1 MNKEALYLMSRYR
14 ATGLAAVGAVV
25 ALVAAACGGSSGGSG
40 GGSSG
45 GSTSSSSSA
54 SGFNAAV
61 NSTVNPSTHK
71 GGTITYAN
79 SSAPDSTDAGN
90 TYYAFNLNFT
100 RLYATPL
107 TTYKSCPGACGTSI
121 VPALATT
128 LGVASNGN
136 KTWTYHLKSGVKFED
151 GSPVTSADVK
161 YAVERTFDRSVL
173 PNGPSYFASLL
184 AGNAAKYPGP
194 FKDKKGNLTAI
205 TTPNATTI
213 VFNLKQP
220 FADFNYVVA
229 FPQTAPVP
237 PNKDTGA
244 NYQEHPQSTGPYK
257 FQSFQLNKQYTLV
270 PNPMWNPAWDPQVKQ
285 LASKVVVNLN
295 VNANDI
301 DNRLLAGDIQ
311 MDQAGSGVQAAARA
325 RILSSSSLK
334 ASSDD
339 PVTGFMWFYYIN
351 TKVPPL
357 NNVHCR
363 MAVEFA
369 ANKTNLQTAYG
380 GPVAGGD
387 IASTAMPPTVLGY
400 TKFDFYHAL
409 TKPGGDA
416 ASAKQQLKL
425 CGHPNGFSTNIAFRS
440 DRPREVASSQALQA
454 SLNSVGIKTTL
465 KGYTAANYYG
475 TFAGV
480 PNYVHSH
487 QLGLL
492 AGGWGPDWPDM
503 YGWGWALFD
512 GQAIVPAGNA
522 NISELNDAHVN
533 SLFKTLEA
541 SSSQSTR
548 NSISAQ
554 IDQQV
559 MRDAVMLPAVY
570 SKALLYR
577 SPSLTNV
584 SVNRYYGMYNYGILG
599 TKG

>member
-1 MNKEALYLMSRYR
+1 MSRYR

-25 ALVAAACGGSSGGSG
+25 ALVAAACGGSSGGG
-40 GGSSG
+40 GTSSS
-45 GSTSSSSSA
+45 STSSSSSA
-54 SGFNAAV
+54 AGFNAAV
-61 NSTVNPSTHK
+61 NSVVSPSTHK
-71 GGTITYAN
+71 GGTIVYDN

-107 TTYKSCPGACGTSI
+107 TTYKSCPGACGTTV
-121 VPALATT
+121 VPGLATT

-136 KTWTYHLKSGVKFED
+136 KTWTYHIKSGVKFED
-151 GSPVTSADVK
+151 GQTVTSADVK
-161 YAVERTFDRSVL
+161 YAVERTFDRTVL

-184 AGNAAKYPGP
+184 AGNAADYKGP
-194 FKDKKGNLTAI
+194 FKDKKGDLTAI
-205 TTPNATTI
+205 DTPNSTTI
-213 VFNLKQP
+213 VFHLNEP

-244 NYQEHPQSTGPYK
+244 NYQLHPQSTGPYK
-257 FQSFQLNKQYTLV
+257 FQSYQLNKQMTLV
-270 PNPMWNPAWDPQVKQ
+270 PNPLWNPSWDPQVKQ
-285 LASKVVVNLN
+285 LASKIIVNLN

-351 TKVPPL
+351 TKVAPF

-400 TKFDFYHAL
+400 TKFDLYHAL
-409 TKPGGDA
+409 SMPGGDIA
-416 ASAKQQLKL
+416 AAKQQLKL
-425 CGHPNGFSTNIAFRS
+425 CGHPNGFSTNIAYRS
-440 DRPREVASSQALQA
+440 DRPREVSSSQALQA
-454 SLNSVGIKTTL
+454 SLQSVGIKGTL

-487 QLGLL
+487 DLGLL
-492 AGGWGPDWPDM
+492 AGRLGP
-503 YGWGWALFD
+503 GL
-512 GQAIVPAGNA
+512 AGRVRLGLGA
-522 NISELNDAHVN
+522 VRRQVHRARRERQHLRTERRERQHVC
-533 SLFKTLEA
+533 
-541 SSSQSTR
+541 SSSWR
-548 NSISAQ
+548 
-554 IDQQV
+554 
-559 MRDAVMLPAVY
+559 RPPA
-570 SKALLYR
+570 SPRGTR
-577 SPSLTNV
+577 SPP
-584 SVNRYYGMYNYGILG
+584 R
-599 TKG
+599 

>member
-1 MNKEALYLMSRYR
+1 MSRYR

-25 ALVAAACGGSSGGSG
+25 ALVAAACGGSSGGG
-40 GGSSG
+40 GTSSS
-45 GSTSSSSSA
+45 STSSSSA
-54 SGFNAAV
+54 AGFNAAV
-61 NSTVNPSTHK
+61 NSVVNPSTHK
-71 GGTITYAN
+71 GGTIVFDN

-107 TTYKSCPGACGTSI
+107 TTYKSCPGKCGTAI
-121 VPALATT
+121 VPGLATT

-136 KTWTYHLKSGVKFED
+136 KTWTYHIKSGVKFEN
-151 GSPVTSADVK
+151 GQPVTSADIK
-161 YAVERTFDRSVL
+161 YAVERTFDRTVL

-184 AGNAAKYPGP
+184 AGNAVNYKGP
-194 FKDKKGNLTAI
+194 FKDKKGDLTAI
-205 TTPNATTI
+205 DTPNSTTI
-213 VFNLKQP
+213 VFHLNEP

-229 FPQTAPVP
+229 FPQTAPVLP
-237 PNKDTGA
+237 SADTGTK
-244 NYQEHPQSTGPYK
+244 YQLHPLSTGPYK
-257 FQSFQLNKQYTLV
+257 FQSYQLNKQYTLV
-270 PNPMWNPAWDPQVKQ
+270 PNPMWNPSWDPQVKQ
-285 LASKVVVNLN
+285 LASKIIVNLN

-339 PVTGFMWFYYIN
+339 PVNGFMWFYYIN
-351 TKVPPL
+351 TKVAPFT
-357 NNVHCR
+357 NIHCR

-380 GPVAGGD
+380 GPYGGT
-387 IASTAMPPTVLGY
+387 IASTSMPPTVLGF
-400 TKFDFYHAL
+400 TKFDLYHAL
-409 TKPGGDA
+409 SMPGGDIA
-416 ASAKQQLKL
+416 AAKQQLKL
-425 CGHPNGFSTNIAFRS
+425 CGHPNGFSTNIAYRS

-454 SLNSVGIKTTL
+454 SLSSIGIKGTL
-465 KGYTAANYYG
+465 KGYTAANYFG

-487 QLGLL
+487 GLGLL
-492 AGGWGPDWPDM
+492 AGGWGPDWPDA

-512 GQAIVPAGNA
+512 GKAIVPAGNA
-522 NISELNDAHVN
+522 NIAEENDPKVN
-533 SLFKTLEA
+533 TLFKQLEA
-541 SSSQSTR
+541 SSSQATR

-554 IDQQV
+554 IDMQV
-559 MRDAVMLPAVY
+559 MKDAVMLPAVY

-577 SPSLTNV
+577 SPALTNV
-584 SVNRYYGMYNYGILG
+584 SVNSYYGMYNYGVLG

>member
-1 MNKEALYLMSRYR
+1 MNKEALYLMMSRYR
-14 ATGLAAVGAVV
+14 ATGLAAVGAVL
-25 ALVAAACGGSSGGSG
+25 ALVAAACGGSSGGGSG
-40 GGSSG
+40 GGSGSG
-45 GSTSSSSSA
+45 SGSSS

-71 GGTITYAN
+71 GGTIVYDNT
-79 SSAPDSTDAGN
+79 SGPDSTDAGN

-107 TTYKSCPGACGTSI
+107 TTYKSCPGACGTTI
-121 VPALATT
+121 VPGLATT
-128 LGVASNGN
+128 LGVASNSN
-136 KTWTYHLKSGVKFED
+136 KTWTFHLKSGVKFED
-151 GSPVTSADVK
+151 GQPVTSADVK
-161 YAVERTFDRSVL
+161 YAVERTFDRAVL
-173 PNGPSYFASLL
+173 ANGPSYFASLL
-184 AGNAAKYPGP
+184 AGNAASYKGP

-205 TTPNATTI
+205 ATPNATTI
-213 VFNLKQP
+213 VFHLNQP

-237 PNKDTGA
+237 KNKDTGA
-244 NYQEHPQSTGPYK
+244 NYQQHPQSTGPYK

-270 PNPMWNPAWDPQVKQ
+270 PNPMWNPSWDPQVKQ
-285 LASKVVVNLN
+285 LASKIVVNLN

-311 MDQAGSGVQAAARA
+311 MDQAGTGVQAAARA
-325 RILSSSSLK
+325 RILSSNSLK

-357 NNVHCR
+357 NNIHCR

-387 IASTAMPPTVLGY
+387 IASTSMPPTVLGF
-400 TKFDFYHAL
+400 TKFDLYHAL
-409 TKPGGDA
+409 SKPNGDVA
-416 ASAKQQLKL
+416 AAKQQLKL
-425 CGHPNGFSTNIAFRS
+425 CGHPNGFSTNIAYRS

-454 SLNSVGIKTTL
+454 SLNSAGIKGTL

-480 PNYVHSH
+480 PTYVHSH

-492 AGGWGPDWPDM
+492 AGGWGPDWPDA
-503 YGWGWALFD
+503 YGWGWALFN
-512 GQAIVPAGNA
+512 GKAIVPAGNT
-522 NISELNDAHVN
+522 NIAEENDPKVN
-533 SLFKTLEA
+533 SLFTQLEA
-541 SSSQSTR
+541 SSSQATR

-554 IDQQV
+554 IDMQV
-559 MRDAVMLPAVY
+559 MKDAVFLPAVY

-577 SPSLTNV
+577 SPTLTNV
-584 SVNRYYGMYNYGILG
+584 NVNRYYGMYNYGTLG

>member
-1 MNKEALYLMSRYR
+1 MSRYR

-25 ALVAAACGGSSGGSG
+25 ALVAAACGGSSGGG
-40 GGSSG
+40 GTSSS
-45 GSTSSSSSA
+45 STSSSSA
-54 SGFNAAV
+54 AGFNAAV
-61 NSTVNPSTHK
+61 NSVVNPSTHK
-71 GGTITYAN
+71 GGTIVFDN

-107 TTYKSCPGACGTSI
+107 TTYKSCPGKCGTTI
-121 VPALATT
+121 VPGLATT
-128 LGVASNGN
+128 LGVGSNGN
-136 KTWTYHLKSGVKFED
+136 KTWTYHIKSGVKFEN
-151 GSPVTSADVK
+151 GQPVTSADIK
-161 YAVERTFDRSVL
+161 YAVERTFDRTVL

-184 AGNAAKYPGP
+184 AGNAATYKGP

-205 TTPNATTI
+205 DTPNSTTI
-213 VFNLKQP
+213 VFHLNEP

-237 PNKDTGA
+237 PASDTGTK
-244 NYQEHPQSTGPYK
+244 YQLHPLSTGPYK
-257 FQSFQLNKQYTLV
+257 FQSYQLNKQYTLV
-270 PNPMWNPAWDPQVKQ
+270 PNPMWNPSWDPQVKQ
-285 LASKVVVNLN
+285 LASKIIVNLN

-339 PVTGFMWFYYIN
+339 PVNGFMWFYYIN
-351 TKVPPL
+351 TKVAPFT
-357 NNVHCR
+357 NIHCR
-363 MAVEFA
+363 MAVQFA

-380 GPVAGGD
+380 GPYGGD
-387 IASTAMPPTVLGY
+387 IASTSMPPTVLGF
-400 TKFDFYHAL
+400 TKFDLYHAL
-409 TKPGGDA
+409 SMPGGDIA
-416 ASAKQQLKL
+416 AAKQQLKL
-425 CGHPNGFSTNIAFRS
+425 CGHPNGFSTNIAYRS

-454 SLNSVGIKTTL
+454 SLSSIGIKGTL
-465 KGYTAANYYG
+465 KGYTAANYFG

-487 QLGLL
+487 DLGLL
-492 AGGWGPDWPDM
+492 AGGWGPDWPDA

-512 GQAIVPAGNA
+512 GKAIVPAGNA
-522 NISELNDAHVN
+522 NIAEENDPNVN
-533 SLFKTLEA
+533 TLFKQLEA
-541 SSSQSTR
+541 SSSQATR

-554 IDQQV
+554 IDMQV
-559 MRDAVMLPAVY
+559 MKDAVMLPAVY

-577 SPSLTNV
+577 SPALTNV
-584 SVNRYYGMYNYGILG
+584 SVNSYYGMYNYGITRYEG
-599 TKG
+599 VAGSAR

>member
-1 MNKEALYLMSRYR
+1 MRRYR

-40 GGSSG
+40 SGSGSG
-45 GSTSSSSSA
+45 SSSA
-54 SGFNAAV
+54 KFNTAI
-61 NSTVNPSTHK
+61 NSVVNPSSHK
-71 GGTITYAN
+71 GGTIVYDN

-107 TTYKSCPGACGTSI
+107 TTFKSCAGPCGNAI

-136 KTWTYHLKSGVKFED
+136 KTWTFHLKSGVKFED
-151 GSPVTSADVK
+151 GQPVTSADVK
-161 YAVERTFDRSVL
+161 YAVERTFDRAVL
-173 PNGPSYFASLL
+173 PNGPSYFATLL

-194 FKDKKGNLTAI
+194 FKDKKGNLTAVA
-205 TTPNATTI
+205 TPNATTI
-213 VFNLKQP
+213 VFHLNQP

-244 NYQEHPQSTGPYK
+244 NYQQHPQSTGPYK

-270 PNPMWNPAWDPQVKQ
+270 PNPMWNPSWDPQVKQ
-285 LASKVVVNLN
+285 LASKIIVNLN

-339 PVTGFMWFYYIN
+339 PVNGFMWFYYIN

-380 GPVAGGD
+380 GPYGGD
-387 IASTAMPPTVLGY
+387 IASTAMPPTVGGY
-400 TKFDFYHAL
+400 SKFDLYHAL
-409 TKPGGDA
+409 QHAGRRRRRRPSSSSSCAVTRTGSRPISPSGRTG
-416 ASAKQQLKL
+416 
-425 CGHPNGFSTNIAFRS
+425 RVRW
-440 DRPREVASSQALQA
+440 RPR
-454 SLNSVGIKTTL
+454 
-465 KGYTAANYYG
+465 
-475 TFAGV
+475 
-480 PNYVHSH
+480 
-487 QLGLL
+487 
-492 AGGWGPDWPDM
+492 
-503 YGWGWALFD
+503 
-512 GQAIVPAGNA
+512 
-522 NISELNDAHVN
+522 
-533 SLFKTLEA
+533 
-541 SSSQSTR
+541 R
-548 NSISAQ
+548 
-554 IDQQV
+554 
-559 MRDAVMLPAVY
+559 RC
-570 SKALLYR
+570 R
-577 SPSLTNV
+577 
-584 SVNRYYGMYNYGILG
+584 RR
-599 TKG
+599 